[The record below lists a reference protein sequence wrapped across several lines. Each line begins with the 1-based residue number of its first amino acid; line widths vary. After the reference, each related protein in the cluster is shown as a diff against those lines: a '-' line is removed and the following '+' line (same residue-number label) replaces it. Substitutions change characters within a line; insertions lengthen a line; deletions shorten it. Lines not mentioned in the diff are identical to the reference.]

1 MKKINIV
8 WIQHLVFI
16 SFISIIAFGCAGTS
30 LNERIKNDT
39 EIKSLKTYKNISVGK
54 WENTKIPVDKGDA
67 VILVPLYPKGF
78 IYPVKGKIGDSSES
92 FEALDVDSGDIYKAK
107 TSGTLQIGIE
117 HKTRPIRSGIFV
129 FNNGDLDTI
138 ISDLIHIH
146 TRIPKSKIINLALA
160 NLFKQKSEILLTKN
174 SNDEALTCIRQ
185 AIEFFKNTDAKM
197 YSGSISRLYRL
208 TATLY
213 KMKGNLE
220 RFRYYVNLSMESL
233 MIASK
238 YYQKLALSNYA
249 FLSKLNQEE
258 RFLLLTKTNY
268 FKKTAWKDADD
279 PRFGHNFTNLPDA
292 YRFIAKHYARMGDL
306 RQSLSYCQKA
316 IDEAKNNGNRDLIA
330 RAYGSLGF
338 RHINFGF
345 WDLAEKAFLTSLD
358 YCKKSSEWNRFR
370 LIKGLVY
377 TRTGMKK
384 FDSAE
389 KMLKNLA
396 RGVPTLLA
404 TGRPLQIN
412 YMLAILYMDQGEYEK
427 AIPKFKRLYTSFS
440 FWEGYGGGSKASFI
454 RAGLYLSECYF
465 QTGRIDD
472 AVEMIKKIEQDLENL
487 GSPIKV
493 ELQARLI
500 KSKIMKRVGGDHI
513 APLIGA
519 ISSLEEIRPTASS
532 NSDYEYWERMLSV
545 YDEAIEALSQHGE
558 TVQALEVVQKA
569 RSRRFLDYLGSKKLG
584 VKGSAGYLLNQ
595 QADGI
600 LESLSIIE
608 NDMIQ
613 AAQNAGIK
621 IRSIY
626 QEGTRYTKRLENYR
640 NTLKDIARIDPQFG
654 AINNATPASPL
665 QIQKKIPNTITIIE
679 YYLSDTVLYV
689 WVIDHQNINGW
700 KLDISRDRIKD
711 MILALRN
718 SLSVDTADR
727 GIKLSKKNGADI
739 TKKEQELYD
748 LLFLP
753 IEKYIQTDK
762 ISFVPY
768 GILNYLPFQALY
780 DGNQYLIEKYSINY
794 IPSLS
799 TIQFLKK
806 SAKKDSLKILAF
818 GNPDL
823 NDKTLDLPAA
833 EKEVEMIKA
842 IFPATTIFKRKK
854 ATEDI
859 AKELTKDYDIIHFAS
874 HGEYIPTAPL
884 ASCIRL
890 SPGNGEDGRL
900 EASEIFDM
908 DIEAVLVV
916 TSACQTAIGQ
926 IGRGDEIVGLTR
938 AFIYAGANSVLG
950 SLWNI
955 SDEATAVLMKE
966 FYANIKNLDSAD
978 ALRQAQLKMI
988 NSKDFNHPYYWAAFN
1003 ITGGL

>member
-1 MKKINIV
+1 MKKIIRAG
-8 WIQHLVFI
+8 IQPLVLI
-16 SFISIIAFGCAGTS
+16 LCISILALGCAGTS
-30 LNERIKNDT
+30 FEKNIKDDPN
-39 EIKSLKTYKNISVGK
+39 IKSLKTYETIRVGK
-54 WENTKIPVDKGDA
+54 WKDTKISVDEGDT
-67 VILVPLYPKGF
+67 VFLVPLYPKGF
-78 IYPVKGKIGDSSES
+78 VYPIKGKVGDSSES
-92 FEALDVDSGDIYKAK
+92 FVALDVDSGDIYKAK
-107 TSGTLQIGIE
+107 ISGALQIGIK
-117 HKTRPIRSGIFV
+117 HKTEPIKSGIFV

-138 ISDLIHIH
+138 ISDLIHVR
-146 TRIPKSKIINLALA
+146 TQIPKSKIIHLALA
-160 NLFKQKSEILLTKN
+160 NLYKQKSKILLTKN
-174 SNDEALTCIRQ
+174 SNDEALRCINQ
-185 AIEFFKNTDAKM
+185 AIESFKNTDAKM

-208 TATLY
+208 IATLY
-213 KMKGNLE
+213 KMKENLE

-233 MIASK
+233 MIASR
-238 YYQKLALSNYA
+238 YYQKLALSKYA

-268 FKKTAWKDADD
+268 FKRTAWKDSND
-279 PRFGHNFTNLPDA
+279 PRFGHNFTNLSDA
-292 YRFIAKHYARMGDL
+292 YRFIASHYARMGDL

-330 RAYGSLGF
+330 RAYGSLGY

-358 YCKKSSEWNRFR
+358 YCRKSSEYNRFK
-370 LIKGLVY
+370 LVLGLAF

-389 KMLKNLA
+389 KMLKDLA
-396 RGVPTLLA
+396 HRVPA
-404 TGRPLQIN
+404 HAIGRPLYIN
-412 YMLAILYMDQGEYEK
+412 YLLAILYMDQGEYEK

-440 FWEGYGGGSKASFI
+440 FWEDYGGGSKASFI

-472 AVEMIKKIEQDLENL
+472 AVEMIKKIEEDLENL

-493 ELQARLI
+493 KLQARLI
-500 KSKIMKRVGGDHI
+500 KSEIMKRVGGDHI

-532 NSDYEYWERMLSV
+532 NIDYEYWERMLSV
-545 YDEAIEALSQHGE
+545 YDEAIEALSQRGE
-558 TVQALEVVQKA
+558 IVQALEVAQKA

-584 VKGSAGYLLNQ
+584 ARGSAGYLVNQ

-613 AAQNAGIK
+613 AAQEAGIK

-640 NTLKDIARIDPQFG
+640 NMLKDVARIDPRFG
-654 AINNATPASPL
+654 VISNTIPASPL
-665 QIQKKIPNTITIIE
+665 QIQKKIPDATTIIE
-679 YYLSDTVLYV
+679 YYLSDSALYV

-700 KLDISRDRIKD
+700 KLNISRDKIKD

-718 SLSVDTADR
+718 SLSFDTPGR
-727 GIKLSKKNGADI
+727 GIKLPQEKGEDI

-753 IEKYIQTDK
+753 VEKYIHTDK

-768 GILNYLPFQALY
+768 GVLNYLPFQALY

-799 TIQFLKK
+799 TLQFLKK
-806 SAKKDSLKILAF
+806 STKGDNPKILAF

-842 IFPATTIFKRKK
+842 LFPTTTIFKRNK
-854 ATEDI
+854 ATEAI

-874 HGEYIPTAPL
+874 HGEFIPTAPL
-884 ASCIRL
+884 ASCVRL
-890 SPGNGEDGRL
+890 SPGKGEDGRL

-908 DIEAVLVV
+908 DIDAELVV

-926 IGRGDEIVGLTR
+926 IGRGDEIVGLTQ

-955 SDEATAVLMKE
+955 SDEATAALMKE
-966 FYANIKNLDSAD
+966 FYENIKNLDKAES
-978 ALRQAQLKMI
+978 LRQAQLKMI
-988 NSKDFNHPYYWAAFN
+988 NSKDFNKPYYWAAFN

>member
-358 YCKKSSEWNRFR
+358 YCRKSSEWNRFG
-370 LIKGLVY
+370 LVKGLIF
-377 TRTGMKK
+377 TRIGMKK

-440 FWEGYGGGSKASFI
+440 FWEDYGGGSKASFI
-454 RAGLYLSECYF
+454 KAGLYLSECYF

-472 AVEMIKKIEQDLENL
+472 AVEMIKKIEEDLENL

-493 ELQARLI
+493 KLQARLI
-500 KSKIMKRVGGDHI
+500 KSEIMQRVGGDHI
-513 APLIGA
+513 TPLIGA

-532 NSDYEYWERMLSV
+532 NIDYEYWERMLSV
-545 YDEAIEALSQHGE
+545 YDEAIEALSQRGE
-558 TVQALEVVQKA
+558 IVQALEVAQKA

-584 VKGSAGYLLNQ
+584 VRGSAGYLLNQ

-613 AAQNAGIK
+613 AAQDAGIK

-626 QEGTRYTKRLENYR
+626 QEGTRYTKRLENYQ
-640 NTLKDIARIDPQFG
+640 NTLKDVARIDPQFG